1 MEIENIDHQIVHDN
15 KVFKKYI
22 SHLQIESRLN
32 ELSDELNDYYINKSP
47 LIIGILN
54 GCIYFMMDLL
64 KKFNFKYQIDFIKAG
79 SYKGTKRLNLNIE
92 SISDKKYYNND
103 ILIIEDIIDSGQTLN
118 KVCSKLANNN
128 PKDIKIITLLNK
140 NTKKRKTTF
149 DIDWV
154 AFNIIDKY
162 VIGYGLDY
170 NNLFRYLKDIYIE
183 NEEK

>member
-1 MEIENIDHQIVHDN
+1 M
-15 KVFKKYI
+15 
-22 SHLQIESRLN
+22 
-32 ELSDELNDYYINKSP
+32 
-47 LIIGILN
+47 
-54 GCIYFMMDLL
+54 
-64 KKFNFKYQIDFIKAG
+64 
-79 SYKGTKRLNLNIE
+79 
-92 SISDKKYYNND
+92 
-103 ILIIEDIIDSGQTLN
+103 N
-118 KVCSKLANNN
+118 KVCNKLTTNN

-140 NTKKRKTTF
+140 NTKKRNITF